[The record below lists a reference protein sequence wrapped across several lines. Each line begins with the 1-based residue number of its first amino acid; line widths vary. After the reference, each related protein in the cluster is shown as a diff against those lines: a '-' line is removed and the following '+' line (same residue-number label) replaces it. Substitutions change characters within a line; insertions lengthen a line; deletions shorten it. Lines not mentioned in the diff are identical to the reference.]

1 MSFIDSLPEVRGLL
15 VANVPLKKYTWLRV
29 GGEAEVLFVPKDET
43 DLAHFLSST
52 SNEIPV
58 TVLGAASNLL
68 VGDSGVKG
76 VVIKLGGG
84 FSNVSIEG
92 SFVRAG
98 AAALDSKVAKKAAL
112 SGISGLEF
120 YAGIPGT
127 VGGALRMN
135 AGCYGSETKDVL
147 VSTVALD
154 RSGRRIVLNLNELKY
169 SYRHSGASNDL
180 IYTEALFKGVP
191 GDISSIH
198 DKISEISDNRNI
210 SQPIKEKTGGSTF
223 KNPDKKKSKGLS
235 AWELIDAAGGRGL
248 KVGGA
253 QMSQKHCNFM
263 INTGE
268 ATAADFECLGN
279 EIVSKV
285 KKYSGVEL
293 QWEIQKIGNF

>member
-1 MSFIDSLPEVRGLL
+1 MSLIDSLPEVRGLL

-29 GGEAEVLFVPKDET
+29 GGEAEVLFMPKDEA

-52 SNEIPV
+52 SENISM

-98 AAALDSKVAKKAAL
+98 AAALDNKVAKKAAL

-154 RSGRRIVLNLNELKY
+154 RSGRRMVLNLNELKY

-198 DKISEISDNRNI
+198 NKISEISDNRNI
-210 SQPIKEKTGGSTF
+210 SQPIKEKTGESTF

>member
-52 SNEIPV
+52 SNEIPIS
-58 TVLGAASNLL
+58 VLGAASNLL

-154 RSGRRIVLNLNELKY
+154 RSGRRMVLDLNELKY

>member
-52 SNEIPV
+52 SNEIPM

-154 RSGRRIVLNLNELKY
+154 RSGRRMVLNLNELKY

-198 DKISEISDNRNI
+198 DKISEISDNRKI

>member
-1 MSFIDSLPEVRGLL
+1 MSLIDSLPEVRGLL

-29 GGEAEVLFVPKDET
+29 GGEAEVLFMPKDEA

-52 SNEIPV
+52 SQNISM

-84 FSNVSIEG
+84 FNTVSIEG
-92 SFVRAG
+92 LFVRAG
-98 AAALDSKVAKKAAL
+98 AAALDNKVAKKAAL

-147 VSTVALD
+147 VSAVALD
-154 RSGRRIVLNLNELKY
+154 RSGRRMVLNLNELKY
-169 SYRHSGASNDL
+169 SYRYSGASNDL

-198 DKISEISDNRNI
+198 NKISEISNNRNT

-223 KNPDKKKSKGLS
+223 KNPDKVMSKGLS

-279 EIVSKV
+279 EIISKV

>member
-52 SNEIPV
+52 SNEIPM

-68 VGDSGVKG
+68 VADSGVKG

-84 FSNVSIEG
+84 FSNISIEG

-154 RSGRRIVLNLNELKY
+154 RSGRRMVLNLNELKY

>member
-154 RSGRRIVLNLNELKY
+154 RSGRRMVLNLNELKY

-198 DKISEISDNRNI
+198 DKISEMSDNRNI

>member
-29 GGEAEVLFVPKDET
+29 GGEAEVLFVPKDES

-52 SNEIPV
+52 SNEIPM

-98 AAALDSKVAKKAAL
+98 AAALDNKVAKKAAL

-154 RSGRRIVLNLNELKY
+154 RSGRRMVLNLNELKY

>member
-52 SNEIPV
+52 SNEIPM

-154 RSGRRIVLNLNELKY
+154 RSGRRMVLNLNELKY

-198 DKISEISDNRNI
+198 NKISEISDNRNI

>member
-1 MSFIDSLPEVRGLL
+1 
-15 VANVPLKKYTWLRV
+15 
-29 GGEAEVLFVPKDET
+29 
-43 DLAHFLSST
+43 
-52 SNEIPV
+52 
-58 TVLGAASNLL
+58 
-68 VGDSGVKG
+68 
-76 VVIKLGGG
+76 
-84 FSNVSIEG
+84 
-92 SFVRAG
+92 
-98 AAALDSKVAKKAAL
+98 
-112 SGISGLEF
+112 
-120 YAGIPGT
+120 
-127 VGGALRMN
+127 MN

-147 VSTVALD
+147 VSAVALD
-154 RSGRRIVLNLNELKY
+154 RSGRRMVLNLNELKY
-169 SYRHSGASNDL
+169 SYRYSGASNDL
-180 IYTEALFKGVP
+180 IFTEALFKGVP

-198 DKISEISDNRNI
+198 DKISEISNNRNT

-223 KNPDKKKSKGLS
+223 KNPDKVMSKGLS

-279 EIVSKV
+279 EIISKV

>member
-1 MSFIDSLPEVRGLL
+1 M
-15 VANVPLKKYTWLRV
+15 
-29 GGEAEVLFVPKDET
+29 
-43 DLAHFLSST
+43 
-52 SNEIPV
+52 

-154 RSGRRIVLNLNELKY
+154 RSGRRMVLNLNELKY

>member
-58 TVLGAASNLL
+58 TVLGAATNLL

-154 RSGRRIVLNLNELKY
+154 RSGRRMVLNLNELKY

>member
-147 VSTVALD
+147 VSAVALD
-154 RSGRRIVLNLNELKY
+154 RSGRRMVLNLNELKY

>member
-154 RSGRRIVLNLNELKY
+154 RSGRRMVLNLNELKY

-248 KVGGA
+248 KFGGA

-268 ATAADFECLGN
+268 ATAADFECLGS

>member
-1 MSFIDSLPEVRGLL
+1 MSLIDSLPEVRGLL
-15 VANVPLKKYTWLRV
+15 VANVSLKKYTWLRV
-29 GGEAEVLFVPKDET
+29 GGEAEVLFVPKDEA

-52 SNEIPV
+52 SENISM

-84 FSNVSIEG
+84 FSNVSTEG

-98 AAALDSKVAKKAAL
+98 AAALDNKVAKKAAL

-147 VSTVALD
+147 VSAVALD
-154 RSGRRIVLNLNELKY
+154 RSGRRMVLNLNELRY
-169 SYRHSGASNDL
+169 SYRYSGASNDL

-198 DKISEISDNRNI
+198 NKISEISNNRNI

-223 KNPDKKKSKGLS
+223 KNPDKKMSKGLS

-279 EIVSKV
+279 EIISKV

>member
-43 DLAHFLSST
+43 DLAHFLSS
-52 SNEIPV
+52 IPNKIPI

-98 AAALDSKVAKKAAL
+98 AAALDNKVAKKAAL

-154 RSGRRIVLNLNELKY
+154 RSGRRMVLNLSELKY

-263 INTGE
+263 INTGD

-279 EIVSKV
+279 EIVCKV

-293 QWEIQKIGNF
+293 QWEIQKIGKF

>member
-15 VANVPLKKYTWLRV
+15 VANVPLRKYTWLRV
-29 GGEAEVLFVPKDET
+29 GGEAEALFVPKDET

-52 SNEIPV
+52 SNEIPM

-154 RSGRRIVLNLNELKY
+154 RSGRRMVLNLNELKY

>member
-154 RSGRRIVLNLNELKY
+154 RSGRRMVLNLNELKY

-198 DKISEISDNRNI
+198 NKISEISDNRNI

>member
-1 MSFIDSLPEVRGLL
+1 MRKSTWFRAGGNALGYVIVNSISD
-15 VANVPLKKYTWLRV
+15 LKTIISYSDQIKYYIV
-29 GGEAEVLFVPKDET
+29 GVG
-43 DLAHFLSST
+43 
-52 SNEIPV
+52 
-58 TVLGAASNLL
+58 SNLMVRDGGFNGL
-68 VGDSGVKG
+68 I
-76 VVIKLGGG
+76 IKLGKNFNKIKINKDTLSVGG
-84 FSNVSIEG
+84 GVLDVNLAKFALKNLIKDFEFFS
-92 SFVRAG
+92 
-98 AAALDSKVAKKAAL
+98 
-112 SGISGLEF
+112 
-120 YAGIPGT
+120 GIPGT
-127 VGGALRMN
+127 IGGAIKMN

-154 RSGRRIVLNLNELKY
+154 RSGRRMVLNLNELKY

>member
-84 FSNVSIEG
+84 FSNISIEG

-154 RSGRRIVLNLNELKY
+154 RSGRRMVLNLNELKY

>member
-147 VSTVALD
+147 VSSVALD
-154 RSGRRIVLNLNELKY
+154 RSGRRMVLNLNELKY

>member
-52 SNEIPV
+52 SNEIPM

-154 RSGRRIVLNLNELKY
+154 RSGRRMVLNLSELKY

>member
-29 GGEAEVLFVPKDET
+29 GGEAEVLFVPKDES

-52 SNEIPV
+52 SNEIPM

-98 AAALDSKVAKKAAL
+98 AAALDNKVAKKAAL

-120 YAGIPGT
+120 YSGIPGT

-154 RSGRRIVLNLNELKY
+154 RSGRRMVLNLNELKY
-169 SYRHSGASNDL
+169 SYRHSGASNNL

-268 ATAADFECLGN
+268 ATASDFECLGN

>member
-154 RSGRRIVLNLNELKY
+154 RSGRRMVLNLNELKY

-263 INTGE
+263 INTGD

-279 EIVSKV
+279 EIVCKV

-293 QWEIQKIGNF
+293 QWEIQKIGKF

>member
-52 SNEIPV
+52 SNEIPM

-154 RSGRRIVLNLNELKY
+154 RSGRRMVLNLNELKY

>member
-98 AAALDSKVAKKAAL
+98 AASLDSKVAKKAAL

-154 RSGRRIVLNLNELKY
+154 RSGRRMVLNLNELKY

>member
-154 RSGRRIVLNLNELKY
+154 RSGRRMVLNLNELKY

-279 EIVSKV
+279 EIVCKV

>member
-52 SNEIPV
+52 SNEIPM

-154 RSGRRIVLNLNELKY
+154 RSGRRMVLNLNELKY

-180 IYTEALFKGVP
+180 IYTEALFKGVS

-235 AWELIDAAGGRGL
+235 AWQLIDAAGGRGL

>member
-1 MSFIDSLPEVRGLL
+1 
-15 VANVPLKKYTWLRV
+15 VPLKKYTWLRV

-52 SNEIPV
+52 SNEIPM

-154 RSGRRIVLNLNELKY
+154 RSGRRMVLNLNELKY

>member
-1 MSFIDSLPEVRGLL
+1 MPFIDSLPEVRGLL

-52 SNEIPV
+52 SNEIPM

-154 RSGRRIVLNLNELKY
+154 RSGRRMVLNLNELKY

>member
-154 RSGRRIVLNLNELKY
+154 RSGRRMVLNLNELKY

-263 INTGE
+263 INTGD

-293 QWEIQKIGNF
+293 QWEIQKIGKF

>member
-154 RSGRRIVLNLNELKY
+154 RSGRRMVLNLNELKY

-268 ATAADFECLGN
+268 ATAGDFECLGN

>member
-52 SNEIPV
+52 SNEIPM

-154 RSGRRIVLNLNELKY
+154 RSGRRMVLNLNELQY

>member
-52 SNEIPV
+52 SNEIPM

-147 VSTVALD
+147 VSSVALD
-154 RSGRRIVLNLNELKY
+154 RSGRRMVLNLNELKY

>member
-154 RSGRRIVLNLNELKY
+154 RSGRRMVLNLNELKY

-268 ATAADFECLGN
+268 ATASDFECLGN

>member
-154 RSGRRIVLNLNELKY
+154 RSGRRMVLNLNELKY

-263 INTGE
+263 INTGD

>member
-52 SNEIPV
+52 SNEIPM

-154 RSGRRIVLNLNELKY
+154 RSGRRMVLNLNELKY

-235 AWELIDAAGGRGL
+235 AWQLIDAAGGRGL